1 MLSNYTVFPIDVPT
15 WNILRFAFLA
25 LVVDVLIAGRLRLVW
40 AKYNGQRAM
49 NAKRVRLTAAAG
61 TRLGPSQEIDGNS
74 RVSRVVALLIT
85 AVLLSASLLV
95 EYGSSDGRSGS
106 KKECLVGSL
115 HSMDTHPRLMID
127 ISEIRYK
134 AGGESAIS
142 LGGVT
147 TEIVN
152 LPPAPDSREE
162 NNISAFLS
170 VAEDAR
176 EPCPDVDQSVLRFT
190 QRDGTDQVQIVRGGG
205 DEGDLKLQRQISFA
219 VKDTDDYVLIYPFPF
234 VWNELCGEKPNDV
247 VIPPVDDV
255 FVSLLWQSL
264 IKSAEGFSGVS
275 ALPFTHAEKNSKR
288 TKATLIFDSELL
300 KGESLRI
307 RNEKELLKFLTQLIG
322 KRSDITVTV
331 SIDRL
336 QELSTSMALRP
347 PEAFPTRDAVD
358 FVLMPDEKTFTVNGT
373 SLIPIER
380 TSAAILSQ
388 GKFVGITEVSG
399 REELGIEYT
408 CMLGNPWTACAK
420 YHNES
425 GVVIGI
431 GKSHGAT
438 MTFLSMSPFS
448 AGFSRTK
455 VNDSR
460 LRESLFNYVVLSS
473 IKPDVELGPRSKYA
487 ITRDPKSSGYNW
499 GGSNLLIPAPRAPL
513 AKAECTSVSTTAA
526 VNGLFYLGCGLV
538 VGLYICLLII
548 GYFLR
553 KNVPIDIQRT
563 LARTQNEL
571 LGLEE
576 AYRLDHHGRIRD
588 VGIFKP
594 DCSEGEMYLG
604 TLSPGIKAEGA
615 NHVGVV
621 QAASSRQRGTAGS
634 GQGSSCCIDVES
646 FATEPDAKD
655 PN

>member
-1 MLSNYTVFPIDVPT
+1 MLGNFTVFPIDVPT

-74 RVSRVVALLIT
+74 TASRVVALLIT
-85 AVLLSASLLV
+85 AILLSASLLV
-95 EYGSSDGRSGS
+95 EYGSSEGLSGS
-106 KKECLVGSL
+106 KRDCLVGSL

-127 ISEIRYK
+127 ISEIRYN
-134 AGGESAIS
+134 AGDESAIS

-147 TEIVN
+147 NEIVN

-162 NNISAFLS
+162 NNISTFLS
-170 VAEDAR
+170 VAESEGR
-176 EPCPDVDQSVLRFT
+176 CPGVDQSVVRFKH
-190 QRDGTDQVQIVRGGG
+190 RDERTDEVQIVQGG
-205 DEGDLKLQRQISFA
+205 EGELKLQRQIGF
-219 VKDTDDYVLIYPFPF
+219 VEKEDYDYVLIRSLPF
-234 VWNELCGEKPNDV
+234 VWNELCVKEGDV
-247 VIPPVDDV
+247 AIPPVDEA
-255 FVSLLWQSL
+255 FVSLLWQAL

-275 ALPFTHAEKNSKR
+275 GLPFTHAEEKSQR
-288 TKATLIFDSELL
+288 TKATLIFGSEGGSL
-300 KGESLRI
+300 KI
-307 RNEKELLKFLTQLIG
+307 RNEKELLEFLKQLIG
-322 KRSDITVTV
+322 HSSKLAITV
-331 SIDRL
+331 SIDGL
-336 QELSTSMALRP
+336 QGLSTDMALRL
-347 PEAFPTRDAVD
+347 PEAFPTRDAVE
-358 FVLMPDEKTFTVNGT
+358 FVLMPDEERFNVTGT
-373 SLIPIER
+373 GPIER

-388 GKFVGITEVSG
+388 GKFVGITEISG
-399 REELGIEYT
+399 QEESGIEYT

-438 MTFLSMSPFS
+438 MTFLSLSPFS

-455 VNDSR
+455 VGNST

-487 ITRDPKSSGYNW
+487 ITRDPKSPQYNW
-499 GGSNLLIPAPRAPL
+499 GGSNLLIPAARAPL
-513 AKAECTSVSTTAA
+513 ESAECRSVKTTAA

-538 VGLYICLLII
+538 VGLYGCLLIV

-576 AYRLDHHGRIRD
+576 AYRFDHHERIRD

-594 DCSEGEMYLG
+594 DWSEGELHLG
-604 TLSPGIKAEGA
+604 TLSPGIKAESA
-615 NHVGVV
+615 KHVDVV
-621 QAASSRQRGTAGS
+621 RAASSRQGGTAGN
-634 GQGSSCCIDVES
+634 GEGSSYCIDVGS
-646 FATEPDAKD
+646 LTSDTEAKD
-655 PN
+655 HR